1 LAQKKL
7 PDVRRAGGSHAS
19 IANQAWALR
28 KQIKFTRSDAGGE
41 RVMIKRIMSAV
52 IALCVASSANAATL
66 RLKNYLAPEDEK
78 QRILN
83 AFVWT
88 A

>member
-1 LAQKKL
+1 
-7 PDVRRAGGSHAS
+7 
-19 IANQAWALR
+19 
-28 KQIKFTRSDAGGE
+28 
-41 RVMIKRIMSAV
+41 MIKRIMSAV